1 VGDCKLDHSLEDVR
15 KKLSDQAPFMDQV
28 LVQQLETFLSENTGQ
43 DTLNEIFHLLK
54 KFDLA
59 SVEERA
65 DRENTLRKLIGA

>member
-43 DTLNEIFHLLK
+43 ATLNEIFHLLK

-65 DRENTLRKLIGA
+65 DREHTLRKLIGA